1 MEGFPKFLEIK
12 KGLNDNQVH
21 WNKINDFLLKF
32 EDIVKSKKARNRKL
46 SKKGNTKEKVNTK
59 FLIKK

>member
-12 KGLNDNQVH
+12 KGLNDNQVY